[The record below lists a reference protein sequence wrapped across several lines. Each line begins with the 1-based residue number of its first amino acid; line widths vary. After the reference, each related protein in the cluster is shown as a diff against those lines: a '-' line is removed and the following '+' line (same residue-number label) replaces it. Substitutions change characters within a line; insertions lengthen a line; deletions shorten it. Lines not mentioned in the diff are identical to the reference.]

1 MQLATQSRS
10 SSSSNYYTSPTLRIY
25 PEGGCLVADFTNRLK
40 TLEYET
46 EKGER

>member
-1 MQLATQSRS
+1 MQLVTRSCS
-10 SSSSNYYTSPTLRIY
+10 SSSSNYTSPTLRIY
-25 PEGGCLVADFTNRLK
+25 AEGGTLVADFTNRLK